1 MRASRFWRSIMQHDE
16 GATERRLLIQLAR
29 LGDLVQSLP
38 AFASLTSR
46 DPQGPLDLLCPA
58 PLADIARLFPDVG
71 RVVPWNGAQW
81 HRWAESF
88 DGEFQSSWLREIDQY
103 LAELTSE
110 PYTMAYV
117 LNHHPR
123 AILAATLLATEVQ
136 GPNLRGPLHEALS
149 PWAAYLRQVAQE
161 RGPNRIHLSDTFCG
175 LCGVT
180 PPQAPPVLLLPSI
193 DLPGDLAEVGLS
205 AGQWIAVVVGAGDA
219 DRSIPVS
226 VWIEWVS
233 TVLAQ
238 NSPSAV
244 VLIGSERDQ
253 ATALAIQDGLS
264 PMIAGRLWDATG
276 RTTLLQLATILK
288 RCHWAVGADT
298 GPLHMAASVG
308 TSAMGFYFSR
318 ARVHETGPYGQGHWV
333 WQSDRALPETWPI
346 QASVKLLRASAT
358 ASQQEPVA
366 GWSLWQ
372 SHHDEWGAIFRPVG
386 DREPQEDQRA
396 EVWHRLTEQRLSLL
410 AGC

>member
-1 MRASRFWRSIMQHDE
+1 M
-16 GATERRLLIQLAR
+16 IQLAR

-38 AFASLTSR
+38 AFASLTAR
-46 DPQGPLDLLCPA
+46 DPHRPLDLLCPA
-58 PLADIARLFPDVG
+58 PLADIGRLFPKVG
-71 RVVPWNGAQW
+71 QVLQWNGEQW

-88 DGEFQSSWLREIDQY
+88 VGEFQSSWLREVDQY
-103 LAELTSE
+103 LAELTTE
-110 PYTMAYV
+110 PYKMAYV

-136 GPNLRGPLHEALS
+136 GPYLRGPLHEELS
-149 PWAAYLRQVAQE
+149 PWALYLRQVAQT
-161 RGPNRIHLSDTFCG
+161 RGSNRIHLSDTFCG

-180 PPQAPPVLLLPSI
+180 PPPVPPILRLPSI
-193 DLPGDLAEVGLS
+193 DLPGDLAEVGIS
-205 AGQWIAVVVGAGDA
+205 SGQWIAVVVGAGDA
-219 DRSIPVS
+219 DRSIPQS
-226 VWIEWVS
+226 VWIEWIS
-233 TVLAQ
+233 TMLAQ
-238 NSPSAV
+238 DSPCSI

-253 ATALAIQDGLS
+253 TTALAIQDGLS

-276 RTTLLQLATILK
+276 RTTLPQLATVLK

-298 GPLHMAASVG
+298 GPLHLAAAVG

-333 WQSDRALPETWPI
+333 WQADCAQPETWPI
-346 QASVKLLRASAT
+346 QASVKVIREPAT
-358 ASQQEPVA
+358 AAQQEPVA

-372 SHHDEWGAIFRPVG
+372 SHHDEWGAIFRPVS
-386 DREPQEDQRA
+386 DKDSQEDQRA
-396 EVWHRLTEQRLSLL
+396 EVWHQLTEQRLSLL

>member
-1 MRASRFWRSIMQHDE
+1 MQHDE

-38 AFASLTSR
+38 AFTSLTAR
-46 DPQGPLDLLCPA
+46 DPHRPLDLLCPA
-58 PLADIARLFPDVG
+58 PLADLARLFPDVG
-71 RVVPWNGAQW
+71 GVVKWNGAQW

-88 DGEFQSSWLREIDQY
+88 TGEFQSSWLREIDQY
-103 LAELTSE
+103 LAELTTE
-110 PYTMAYV
+110 PYKMAYV

-136 GPNLRGPLHEALS
+136 GPHLRGPLHEELS
-149 PWAAYLRQVAQE
+149 PWALYLRQVAQT
-161 RGPNRIHLSDTFCG
+161 RGSNRIHLSDTFCG

-180 PPQAPPVLLLPSI
+180 PPSAPPHLRLPSI
-193 DLPGDLAEVGLS
+193 DLPDDLAEVGIS
-205 AGQWIAVVVGAGDA
+205 IGQWIAVVVGAGDA
-219 DRSIPVS
+219 DRSIPQS
-226 VWIEWVS
+226 VWIEWIS
-233 TVLAQ
+233 TLLAQ
-238 NSPSAV
+238 DSPCSV
-244 VLIGSERDQ
+244 VLIGTERDQ
-253 ATALAIQDGLS
+253 TAALAIQDGLS
-264 PMIAGRLWDATG
+264 PIIAGRLWDATG
-276 RTTLLQLATILK
+276 RTTLPQLAEILK

-298 GPLHMAASVG
+298 GPLHLAAAVG

-346 QASVKLLRASAT
+346 QASVKMIQSPAT
-358 ASQQEPVA
+358 AAQQKPVS

-386 DREPQEDQRA
+386 DRDPQEDQRA
-396 EVWHRLTEQRLSLL
+396 EVWHRLMEQRLSLL